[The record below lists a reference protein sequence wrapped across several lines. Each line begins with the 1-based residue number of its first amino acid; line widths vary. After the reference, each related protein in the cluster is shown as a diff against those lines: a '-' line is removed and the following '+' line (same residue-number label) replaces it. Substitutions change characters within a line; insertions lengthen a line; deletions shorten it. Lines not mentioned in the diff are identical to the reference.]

1 MHSGPE
7 SGLAWPHVIVPFY
20 FRGELALYSNNTP
33 SLCLKGTHSVPKTF
47 ASTPEGGHCAYWATK
62 SSNLQFSGAPEWGQN
77 EGCRVRLGGTG
88 ISSKYSSKG
97 WLECVVTCHL
107 PR

>member
-7 SGLAWPHVIVPFY
+7 SGLAWPHVIIPFY
-20 FRGELALYSNNTP
+20 SRGELALYSNNTP
-33 SLCLKGTHSVPKTF
+33 SLCLKGTRSVPKTF
-47 ASTPEGGHCAYWATK
+47 ASTPD
-62 SSNLQFSGAPEWGQN
+62 LQFSWALEWGKN

-97 WLECVVTCHL
+97 WLECVVTCHR